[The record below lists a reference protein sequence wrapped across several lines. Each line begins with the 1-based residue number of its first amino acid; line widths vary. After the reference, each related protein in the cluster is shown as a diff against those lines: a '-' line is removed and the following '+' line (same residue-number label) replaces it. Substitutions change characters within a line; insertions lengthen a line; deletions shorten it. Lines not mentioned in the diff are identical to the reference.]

1 MNFMI
6 CKFCKKKEADKKNTH
21 YLTDAIIRRCLN
33 LDGVNERGKGLYYTF
48 DSNSLFIEPKFQ
60 QIDAE
65 TLIEKLDRK
74 PTEEEIEYA
83 KNNNPCSVD
92 YIFCG
97 ECEKKFTEIETEFI
111 QKILPKFRK
120 ENLTGKENICISENI
135 LCRNF
140 FYLQIFR
147 TAVCDNKL
155 YQLPPDFIEKLRIIL
170 FNKEEDT
177 SIPLSIIYLQT
188 MGGQEFYTE
197 NFAGSVS
204 GQNPYII
211 FMNDFVIQH
220 YDSEDNITF
229 DEFCGLNTE
238 TDYKTYINIDE
249 KEFVYKVISNKERK
263 ELLYNILL
271 KYKAKPNIKQYEEV
285 FKQTFMFLFRRLP
298 SREEL
303 ISFYKGFLK
312 HMEYNKTPL
321 SEQAMLGFMKSY
333 FLVNFNEPC
342 LNLNTGVFYF
352 LQGLD
357 LNTAVFYYNHR

>member
-1 MNFMI
+1 MI

-33 LDGVNERGKGLYYTF
+33 HNGVNERGKGLYSVI
-48 DSNSLFIEPKFQ
+48 DSDSPFIELNFQ
-60 QIDAE
+60 QIDGE
-65 TLIEKLDRK
+65 TLVGELGRK
-74 PTEEEIEYA
+74 PTEEEIENA
-83 KNNNPCSVD
+83 KNNTPCSVD
-92 YIFCG
+92 YVFCS

-111 QKILPKFRK
+111 QKILPKFR
-120 ENLTGKENICISENI
+120 EEDLTGKKDIYVSDNV

-177 SIPLSIIYLQT
+177 SIPLSITYLQT
-188 MGGQEFYTE
+188 MGRQEFYTE

-229 DEFCGLNTE
+229 DEFYGLNTE

-249 KEFVYKVISNKERK
+249 KEFVYKVISNEERK
-263 ELLYNILL
+263 ELLCNILL
-271 KYKAKPNIKQYEEV
+271 NKAKQNIKQHETAFE
-285 FKQTFMFLFRRLP
+285 QIFMLSFRRLP

-321 SEQAMLGFMKSY
+321 SKQAMLGFMKSY
-333 FLVNFNEPC
+333 FFGKL
-342 LNLNTGVFYF
+342 
-352 LQGLD
+352 
-357 LNTAVFYYNHR
+357 